1 VHGPRAA
8 LYFRLLTLL
17 ILTLLLTGLTGCGA
31 VRSRWPGTGESDK
44 YPRSGKSYVIN
55 GKRYYLLASAEGYKE
70 KGEASWYGG
79 NFHGRKTANGEIYD
93 MHALT
98 AAHKTLPF
106 NTWVKVTNLSN
117 NREVQ
122 VRINDRGPFAYNRI
136 IDLSYTAAKK
146 LNLVGPGKAP
156 VLVEA
161 LGTAEERT
169 ISGRVEQVL
178 VQPKSYREGRFTIQV
193 GSFRESGNAEKLA
206 ARLRRDYGVAQVEA
220 FDRGDAVFYR
230 VQVGDLHN
238 LNDASDLQRRLDRQ
252 GYRDSFVVAR

>member
-1 VHGPRAA
+1 MHGPRAA

-55 GKRYYLLASAEGYKE
+55 GKRYYLLASAEGYEE